1 MQAIIGT
8 PQRGQSSMIHFGII
22 LTATSAYKNSDTDGS
37 IYPQVAN
44 SMALPFG
51 VADPSIFSS
60 INDQLT
66 TNWCPVG
73 AVAPKLPGNLIGFG
87 QSFEIKGY
95 IAAGQAIRGL
105 DLMRTAL
112 GWYLN
117 NPYGTGSTCI
127 EGYLDDGS
135 FEYPYPYC
143 YGDDPSY
150 TSHAHGWGTGPA
162 DAPTTYIVGLQLT
175 APGGSAWTIA
185 PQFGDLKSAEAGFT
199 TPFGKF
205 QTSWSISQT
214 GYQLSWNIPSGTSG
228 TLVLPGGSSSQVK
241 VQVDGQDVQA
251 PAPTSGAVT
260 ISGSGGSHS
269 ATVTYGSSSSQP
281 RRMVKRDGI
290 LGF

>member
-37 IYPQVAN
+37 IYSQVAN

-117 NPYGTGSTCI
+117 NPYGTGST
-127 EGYLDDGS
+127 L
-135 FEYPYPYC
+135 
-143 YGDDPSY
+143 
-150 TSHAHGWGTGPA
+150 HRR
-162 DAPTTYIVGLQLT
+162 
-175 APGGSAWTIA
+175 
-185 PQFGDLKSAEAGFT
+185 
-199 TPFGKF
+199 
-205 QTSWSISQT
+205 IS
-214 GYQLSWNIPSGTSG
+214 
-228 TLVLPGGSSSQVK
+228 
-241 VQVDGQDVQA
+241 
-251 PAPTSGAVT
+251 
-260 ISGSGGSHS
+260 
-269 ATVTYGSSSSQP
+269 
-281 RRMVKRDGI
+281 R
-290 LGF
+290 